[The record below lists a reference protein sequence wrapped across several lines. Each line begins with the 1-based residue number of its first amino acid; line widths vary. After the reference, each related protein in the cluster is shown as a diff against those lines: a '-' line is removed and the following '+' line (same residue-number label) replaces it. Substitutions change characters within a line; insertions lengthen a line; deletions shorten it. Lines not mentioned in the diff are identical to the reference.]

1 MIRGYLASN
10 TPVRHAKLPAH
21 EGVST
26 GVSAL
31 DTEGDIE
38 VGVWE
43 HSVGT
48 STGPACYWTQSPA
61 VTCSECRRWRRSA
74 AAGGHNRAIGA
85 EPH

>member
-1 MIRGYLASN
+1 MIRGYLARS
-10 TPVRHAKLPAH
+10 TPVQQAELPAH

-48 STGPACYWTQSPA
+48 
-61 VTCSECRRWRRSA
+61 
-74 AAGGHNRAIGA
+74 
-85 EPH
+85 